1 MTKILRDEDLAGG
14 VLMSIA
20 IDALEAA
27 FLARAGNR
35 LISPPRHHVS
45 FPDRGDLVFTVGGLM
60 GETPIA
66 GFRVYDTFKGAEHTQ
81 IVAVWSADDA
91 RLEGVILGER
101 LGSLRTGAIG
111 GLAVRHLSGPDARNV
126 GIIGSG
132 AQARTQL
139 AAAAAV
145 RNLGRVRVYSR
156 DEINRA
162 AFASEM
168 QHALG
173 LDVEPVDS
181 VSKAVDDADIVIC
194 ATTSQTPVIHS
205 PDLKP
210 GVHVTTV
217 GPKTLQG
224 YELGLDVADAA
235 AVIATDSPE
244 QARAYAS
251 QFFLA
256 GSGADDRMVDLA
268 DIIAGK
274 AAGRRSS
281 EEMTL
286 FCSVGLAGTEVVV
299 ASAILR
305 SPALV
310 RRGSFGA
317 PQDDPSRPLRAPQDE
332 V

>member
-1 MTKILRDEDLAGG
+1 MSGRCAMTKILRDEDLVGG
-14 VLMSIA
+14 ALMPIA

-27 FLARAGNR
+27 FLARASNR

-45 FPDRGDLVFTVGGLM
+45 FPGRGDLVFTVGGLID
-60 GETPIA
+60 ETPIA
-66 GFRVYDTFKGAEHTQ
+66 GFRVYDTFNGAEHTQ
-81 IVAVWSADDA
+81 IVAVWSADSA

-111 GLAVRHLSGPDARNV
+111 GLAVRHLSAPDARNV

-145 RNLGRVRVYSR
+145 RNLDRARVYSR
-156 DEINRA
+156 DETNRKV
-162 AFASEM
+162 FAKEM

-173 LDVEPVDS
+173 LDVEPVNS
-181 VSKAVDDADIVIC
+181 ASKAVDDADIVIC
-194 ATTSQTPVIHS
+194 ATTSQTPVVQS
-205 PDLKP
+205 GDLKP
-210 GVHVTTV
+210 GVHVNTV

-224 YELGLDVADAA
+224 YELGLDVADVA

-244 QARAYAS
+244 QARGYAS
-251 QFFLA
+251 PFFLT
-256 GSGADDRMVDLA
+256 GSGNNDRIADLA

-274 AAGRRSS
+274 APGRRSS
-281 EEMTL
+281 EEITL

-305 SPALV
+305 SPALDL
-310 RRGSFGA
+310 RG
-317 PQDDPSRPLRAPQDE
+317 PSG
-332 V
+332 